1 MPFGRPMRGRKDNI
15 DIDIKEVICQNMD
28 FCLVEGYFEDVLEHS
43 GSMKGVQFFHNLS
56 DYQLLKKGPIP

>member
-1 MPFGRPMRGRKDNI
+1 
-15 DIDIKEVICQNMD
+15 MD